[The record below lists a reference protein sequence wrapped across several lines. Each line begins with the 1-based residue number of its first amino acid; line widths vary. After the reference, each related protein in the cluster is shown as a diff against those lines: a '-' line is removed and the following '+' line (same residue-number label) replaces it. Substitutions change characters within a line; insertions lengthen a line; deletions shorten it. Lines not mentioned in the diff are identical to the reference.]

1 MCPGTISH
9 LPLTPSRKYP
19 KQRGFRLLSDFTM
32 RGDADCSRRCRL
44 LSKPSGNI
52 PTELTSGDFLSHT
65 PNALVAC
72 SLRSS
77 AYVATAS
84 WNRPVISENGS
95 TTKITDTLAPRD
107 FASANPCATPCSAS
121 FDPSVGMRICRYML
135 HLPIAWGVSLPS

>member
-1 MCPGTISH
+1 MVSQE
-9 LPLTPSRKYP
+9 TPASLAAFAAR
-19 KQRGFRLLSDFTM
+19 S
-32 RGDADCSRRCRL
+32 
-44 LSKPSGNI
+44 
-52 PTELTSGDFLSHT
+52 
-65 PNALVAC
+65 NALVAC

-84 WNRPVISENGS
+84 RNRPVISENGS

-135 HLPIAWGVSLPS
+135 HLPIGWGVSLPSEGRLGPHFGYGLEINQSIGPSCRGLDVRDWH